1 MLLAGSMVVDMTP
14 KLKKAWVWLKR
25 HWWLPL
31 GAIVFLILL
40 IICPFCGSN
49 KNNALI
55 KMFNWNKE
63 SYKKEV
69 DAINQSQEEKNK
81 KQEELYAK
89 YVETM
94 KDLTMKY
101 DVDMGSL
108 ENKKKKELD
117 TLVKKYKGTPDEL
130 ARELGEM
137 FGVDYVE

>member
-1 MLLAGSMVVDMTP
+1 MLP
-14 KLKKAWVWLKR
+14 KLKKAWIWLKR
-25 HWWLPL
+25 HWWWPL
-31 GAIVFLILL
+31 GAVLFLVLL
-40 IICPFCGSN
+40 IICPFCGSS
-49 KNNALI
+49 KDNALI

-69 DAINQSQEEKNK
+69 DAINQAEEEKRK

-94 KDLTMKY
+94 KDLTMKH

-108 ENKKKKELD
+108 ENEKKKELD

>member
-1 MLLAGSMVVDMTP
+1 
-14 KLKKAWVWLKR
+14 
-25 HWWLPL
+25 
-31 GAIVFLILL
+31 
-40 IICPFCGSN
+40 
-49 KNNALI
+49 
-55 KMFNWNKE
+55 MFNWNKE
-63 SYKKEV
+63 SYKNEV
-69 DAINQSQEEKNK
+69 DAINQAQEEKNK

-94 KDLTMKY
+94 KDLTKKHN
-101 DVDMGSL
+101 VDMDSL